1 MPETGVLT
9 TTEAAGVFREVAS
22 FQAAINDLL
31 FAGFDHA
38 DINVLAHEDTV
49 ASRLGR
55 KYGSTAEFEDI
66 PKCRGSALYRP
77 KRSATRKV
85 AVIGTGVYVPAIFGS
100 LAVVASGGTMLGACN
115 PSYFRVFPYSRELS

>member
-49 ASRLGR
+49 RQGSGANMDRPLSLRTSRSTADRLCTGRNDRVRIGRSRPSRL
-55 KYGSTAEFEDI
+55 
-66 PKCRGSALYRP
+66 
-77 KRSATRKV
+77 
-85 AVIGTGVYVPAIFGS
+85 
-100 LAVVASGGTMLGACN
+100 
-115 PSYFRVFPYSRELS
+115 